1 MGDLTFGTRFNCM
14 GSEEHRYVPSLMMSS
29 GQFLYYFGYLPFTKL
44 VRPLILSEILEVFG
58 GKLNDPN
65 YPRKD
70 FMHYLINRKDPET
83 DKGLSREELAAESS
97 LLIAAGSG
105 TTAVAVS
112 GAIFYFL
119 CYLEC
124 LTKAITEV
132 RSTFNSIED
141 IRGSNMV
148 NLVYL
153 RACVD
158 EALRLAPPQ
167 TVNLMVEVL
176 KGGLTVDGNYFP
188 QGTTLGVAPY
198 VIHHNM
204 QYYPD
209 PYAFCPERWSST
221 DKYCSVV
228 TDDEKS
234 TPESVVRGR
243 STFLA
248 FGYGPRICI
257 GKNLA
262 YLELMLTLATLLFKF
277 DICLPE
283 DKRLREPSGEGDPN
297 NKHPQDDEGTM
308 SISLLIAYCPSRMGL
323 WSNLERGSFPINDN

>member
-1 MGDLTFGTRFNCM
+1 MSVNSASAIRQIYSRKANVQKGDWFRTLYAAAKAPTVHSETDKVKRGFRRRIIEHVFSDAALRSSEVFILENIQTFCEKISETATNRGEWGKSMDMNHWSIYFHYDIMGDLTFGTRFNCM

-44 VRPLILSEILEVFG
+44 VRPLILSKILEVFG

-65 YPRKD
+65 YLRKD
-70 FMHYLINRKDPET
+70 FMHYLINRKDLET

-97 LLIAAGSG
+97 LLIAAGSD
-105 TTAVAVS
+105 TTAVAFS

-167 TVNLMVEVL
+167 T
-176 KGGLTVDGNYFP
+176 
-188 QGTTLGVAPY
+188 
-198 VIHHNM
+198 I
-204 QYYPD
+204 
-209 PYAFCPERWSST
+209 
-221 DKYCSVV
+221 
-228 TDDEKS
+228 
-234 TPESVVRGR
+234 
-243 STFLA
+243 
-248 FGYGPRICI
+248 
-257 GKNLA
+257 
-262 YLELMLTLATLLFKF
+262 
-277 DICLPE
+277 
-283 DKRLREPSGEGDPN
+283 
-297 NKHPQDDEGTM
+297 
-308 SISLLIAYCPSRMGL
+308 
-323 WSNLERGSFPINDN
+323 

>member
-1 MGDLTFGTRFNCM
+1 M
-14 GSEEHRYVPSLMMSS
+14 Y
-29 GQFLYYFGYLPFTKL
+29 
-44 VRPLILSEILEVFG
+44 
-58 GKLNDPN
+58 
-65 YPRKD
+65 
-70 FMHYLINRKDPET
+70 PET
-83 DKGLSREELAAESS
+83 DKGPSREELAAESS
-97 LLIAAGSG
+97 LLIAAGSD
-105 TTAVAVS
+105 TSAVAVS

-119 CYLEC
+119 YYLEC
-124 LTKAITEV
+124 LRKAITEA

-148 NLVYL
+148 NL
-153 RACVD
+153 
-158 EALRLAPPQ
+158 

-234 TPESVVRGR
+234 TPESVVRASHLVMDLEFR
-243 STFLA
+243 RCYSNSTFVS
-248 FGYGPRICI
+248 PRTKGFESPVEREI
-257 GKNLA
+257 
-262 YLELMLTLATLLFKF
+262 LTINTL
-277 DICLPE
+277 
-283 DKRLREPSGEGDPN
+283 
-297 NKHPQDDEGTM
+297 DDEGTM
-308 SISLLIAYCPSRMGL
+308 SISLSIAFCPSRMGP
-323 WSNLERGSFPINDN
+323 WSNSGRGRSPINDD